1 MDNEQYSVNILH
13 KPTKPNGKEWR
24 FYEFGIVCVS
34 PTSNVPT
41 DIAEPINIAPVIQ
54 GIIDN
59 ELTNKD
65 GFFSYHYSPQEED
78 VSLDDFLC
86 VDAYGMKCSFQPF
99 LSELKNFGVTDLFGQ
114 DLTKCIFRV
123 LKEIGQFIK
132 DNTDKPQA
140 IKNHIT
146 SMLDV
151 FGNSQI
157 ISAMARI
164 SVMRG
169 LEVFYLECRD
179 TIEGYGVAEV
189 ESMLLWVG
197 MEECK
202 MISAFTIMPLEMGAI
217 STEVAKHIKPFTDY
231 LYSTEIGKLAN
242 DTTLATL
249 YGCDDTPTDETQQ
262 DNTLPI
268 PNTRTNRKKGRPNDV
283 FSKYILDRANEDWL
297 LPVLHQLID
306 GKRGKNAV
314 LPIAASV
321 TMGLITTPTYKAF
334 AVEFG
339 ELTSRQNYNK
349 YREASCH
356 NPVDVDSI
364 KQAIKRH

>member
-13 KPTKPNGKEWR
+13 KPTKPNGKEWC
-24 FYEFGIVCVS
+24 FYEFGIACIS
-34 PTSNVPT
+34 PTSTVPS

-65 GFFSYHYSPQEED
+65 GFFSYHYSPQKED
-78 VSLDDFLC
+78 VSLDDLLC

-99 LSELKNFGVTDLFGQ
+99 LSELKTFGVTDLFGQ

-123 LKEIGQFIK
+123 LKDIGQFIK

-151 FGNSQI
+151 FSNIPI

-169 LEVFYLECRD
+169 LEMFYLECRD
-179 TIEGYGVAEV
+179 TLEGYGVAEV

-202 MISAFTIMPLEMGAI
+202 MISSFTIMPFEMGVI
-217 STEVAKHIKPFTDY
+217 SAEVAEHIKPFTDY

-249 YGCDDTPTDETQQ
+249 YGCDITDNE
-262 DNTLPI
+262 PA
-268 PNTRTNRKKGRPNDV
+268 KKEVPQE
-283 FSKYILDRANEDWL
+283 F
-297 LPVLHQLID
+297 
-306 GKRGKNAV
+306 
-314 LPIAASV
+314 
-321 TMGLITTPTYKAF
+321 TTPAAKIVLQKAIGAGLLDADFMPIGLTQAQKKAF
-334 AVEFG
+334 AIGMGLECGFFG
-339 ELTSRQNYNK
+339 KHLKPFKTYWGVDNLGQVHI
-349 YREASCH
+349 EAHSEE
-356 NPVDVDSI
+356 SI
-364 KQAIKRH
+364 KNIKRLFSAPTRQKMQEIIYGK

>member
-24 FYEFGIVCVS
+24 FYEIGIACVS
-34 PTSNVPT
+34 PTSTIPT

-54 GIIDN
+54 GIIDK

-65 GFFSYHYSPQEED
+65 GFFSYHYSPQKED
-78 VSLDDFLC
+78 VSLDDLLC

-99 LSELKNFGVTDLFGQ
+99 LSELKTFGVTDLFGQ

-123 LKEIGQFIK
+123 LKDIGQFIK

-140 IKNHIT
+140 IKNQIT

-151 FGNSQI
+151 FGNIQI

-169 LEVFYLECRD
+169 LEMFYLECRD
-179 TIEGYGVAEV
+179 TLEGYGVAEV
-189 ESMLLWVG
+189 ESMLMWVG

-202 MISAFTIMPLEMGAI
+202 MIGSFTIMPFEMGLVSA
-217 STEVAKHIKPFTDY
+217 EVAEHIKPFTDY

-242 DTTLATL
+242 DTTLAIL
-249 YGCDDTPTDETQQ
+249 YGYDIADDEPAQKELPKEFTTPAAKTVLQKAIGAGLLDSDFMPIGLTQAQ
-262 DNTLPI
+262 KKAFAIGMGIECGFYGRHFAPFVKFWGVKHLAQVKFEAHSEDSIKKIKLLFNPT
-268 PNTRTNRKKGRPNDV
+268 TRQKMQK
-283 FSKYILDRANEDWL
+283 I
-297 LPVLHQLID
+297 ID
-306 GKRGKNAV
+306 GK
-314 LPIAASV
+314 
-321 TMGLITTPTYKAF
+321 
-334 AVEFG
+334 
-339 ELTSRQNYNK
+339 
-349 YREASCH
+349 
-356 NPVDVDSI
+356 
-364 KQAIKRH
+364 

>member
-24 FYEFGIVCVS
+24 FYEIGIACVS
-34 PTSNVPT
+34 PTSTIPT

-65 GFFSYHYSPQEED
+65 GFFSYHYSPQKED
-78 VSLDDFLC
+78 VSLDDLLC

-99 LSELKNFGVTDLFGQ
+99 LSELKTFGVTDLFGQ

-123 LKEIGQFIK
+123 LKDIGQFIK

-140 IKNHIT
+140 IKNQIT

-151 FGNSQI
+151 FGNIQI

-169 LEVFYLECRD
+169 LEMFYLECRD
-179 TIEGYGVAEV
+179 TLEGYGVAEV
-189 ESMLLWVG
+189 ESMLMWVG

-202 MISAFTIMPLEMGAI
+202 MIGSFTIMPFEMGLVSA
-217 STEVAKHIKPFTDY
+217 EVAEHIKPFTDY

-249 YGCDDTPTDETQQ
+249 YGYDIADEEPAQKELPKEFTTPAAKTVLQKAIGAGLLDSDFMPIGLTQAQ
-262 DNTLPI
+262 KKAFAIGMGIECGFYGRHFAPFVKFWGVKHLAQVKFEAHSEDSIKKIKLLFNPT
-268 PNTRTNRKKGRPNDV
+268 TRQKMQK
-283 FSKYILDRANEDWL
+283 I
-297 LPVLHQLID
+297 ID
-306 GKRGKNAV
+306 GK
-314 LPIAASV
+314 
-321 TMGLITTPTYKAF
+321 
-334 AVEFG
+334 
-339 ELTSRQNYNK
+339 
-349 YREASCH
+349 
-356 NPVDVDSI
+356 
-364 KQAIKRH
+364 

>member
-13 KPTKPNGKEWR
+13 KPTKPNGKEWC
-24 FYEFGIVCVS
+24 FYELGIACIS
-34 PTSNVPT
+34 PTSTVPS

-65 GFFSYHYSPQEED
+65 GFFSYHYSPQKED
-78 VSLDDFLC
+78 VSLDDLLC

-99 LSELKNFGVTDLFGQ
+99 LSELKTFGVTDLFGQ

-123 LKEIGQFIK
+123 LKDIGQFIK

-151 FGNSQI
+151 FSNIPI

-169 LEVFYLECRD
+169 LEMFYLECRD
-179 TIEGYGVAEV
+179 TLEGYGVAEV
-189 ESMLLWVG
+189 ESMLMWVG

-202 MISAFTIMPLEMGAI
+202 MIGSFTIMPFEMGLVSA
-217 STEVAKHIKPFTDY
+217 EVAEHIKPFTDY

-242 DTTLATL
+242 DTTLAIL
-249 YGCDDTPTDETQQ
+249 YGYDISDDEPTQKE
-262 DNTLPI
+262 LP
-268 PNTRTNRKKGRPNDV
+268 KE
-283 FSKYILDRANEDWL
+283 F
-297 LPVLHQLID
+297 
-306 GKRGKNAV
+306 
-314 LPIAASV
+314 
-321 TMGLITTPTYKAF
+321 TTPTAKTVLQKAIGAGLLDADFMPIGLTQAQKKAF
-334 AVEFG
+334 AIGMGLECGFFG
-339 ELTSRQNYNK
+339 KHLKPFKTYWGVDNLGQVHI
-349 YREASCH
+349 EAHSEE
-356 NPVDVDSI
+356 SI
-364 KQAIKRH
+364 KNIKRLFSAPTRQKMQEIIYGK